1 VNQVHRLL
9 LALPA
14 RNKSALQR
22 RTKQANVLR
31 TRRKFRPCPISKGG
45 GFPQIPRHLHL
56 IQYFT
61 KNQIKR
67 APRTRCKGVLRFTL
81 LTTCVSIYYVT
92 TYLPTY
98 LRIASSEHATAY
110 YLFVLS
116 FGLPFVRY
124 KPTRMFVSRSLLY
137 SSLQSLIYLAH
148 WFSQTSTIGLVRH
161 LLVSTT
167 GSLPPI

>member
-22 RTKQANVLR
+22 RTKKANVLR
-31 TRRKFRPCPISKGG
+31 TRRKFRPYPSPSVRCPISKGG

-98 LRIASSEHATAY
+98 RVQRAHYCLLFICSILRSAFRTVQTYSYVCKS
-110 YLFVLS
+110 LS
-116 FGLPFVRY
+116 
-124 KPTRMFVSRSLLY
+124 T
-137 SSLQSLIYLAH
+137 
-148 WFSQTSTIGLVRH
+148 
-161 LLVSTT
+161 LLVLTVINLS
-167 GSLPPI
+167 GSLV